1 MLFLPPKGRNLT
13 VQDLYRP
20 RGHIRDSTSAPA
32 NRNTRKPKPP
42 LTAIP
47 AGLPVG
53 TDTITI
59 VAVNPGGLVSAPSNS
74 FTGLFTA
81 DC

>member
-1 MLFLPPKGRNLT
+1 M
-13 VQDLYRP
+13 
-20 RGHIRDSTSAPA
+20 PA
-32 NRNTRKPKPP
+32 AVYAGGVHLG

-59 VAVNPGGLVSAPSNS
+59 VAVNPDGLVSAPSNS
-74 FTGLFTA
+74 FTGLFTT